1 MPEPRDLLQSA
12 DDEARAL
19 ARSLLARARHAALA
33 VTDPATGT
41 PGISLI
47 AFGLDPERLPLT
59 LVSALAPHREAL
71 RLHPE
76 AAILVGEPGER
87 GDPLTHPRL
96 MVKVRAAPVP
106 QTAPEHGALRA
117 HWLATH
123 PKAKLYVDFP
133 DFAFVRLAPVS
144 AVLNGGF
151 GRAWR
156 LAPEDLRPE

>member
-1 MPEPRDLLQSA
+1 M
-12 DDEARAL
+12 
-19 ARSLLARARHAALA
+19 
-33 VTDPATGT
+33 
-41 PGISLI
+41 I
-47 AFGLDPERLPLT
+47 AFGLDPEGLPLT

-76 AAILVGEPGER
+76 AAVLVGEPGER

-96 MVKVRAAPVP
+96 MVKVRAAQVAR
-106 QTAPEHGALRA
+106 TAPRHEALRA

-123 PKAKLYVDFP
+123 PKARLYIDFP